1 MAWKTLDVG
10 IGAIET
16 PSEPN
21 DPFCGHLWLNGV
33 MKPLEVLSHR
43 NYTWSRSKTW
53 RNKGHDDM
61 IKKFWHPWWY
71 DGFRTHL
78 YMMVQETMGPEY
90 MLIWILLCLDNIITM
105 MMWIWWLEALAKMQT
120 ENYKRKKK
128 KHLLIGFKYKYK
140 RFLRQVRSINL
151 LWKTSINTKWTP

>member
-1 MAWKTLDVG
+1 MKRWPGKHERIYYNTKDEMMIWQRKSKIYDQG
-10 IGAIET
+10 IGT
-16 PSEPN
+16 LVWNPN
-21 DPFCGHLWLNGV
+21 DPLCGHLWLNGFV
-33 MKPLEVLSHR
+33 EPLEVLSHR

-61 IKKFWHPWWY
+61 LKKVWHPWWY

-120 ENYKRKKK
+120 EKNIYKSALKFVK
-128 KHLLIGFKYKYK
+128 
-140 RFLRQVRSINL
+140 Q
-151 LWKTSINTKWTP
+151 